1 MYDAGRVQEAVSDNV
16 VQFQD
21 HLIYTRDTTG
31 IVILRFRTEDVLDG
45 HFTLMLRLRLDVL
58 VLVGQ
63 YLQYALAHRCLLD
76 TSSLRSVLL
85 DHFEG
90 LLPVDHWVSAIDG
103 ST

>member
-1 MYDAGRVQEAVSDNV
+1 
-16 VQFQD
+16 
-21 HLIYTRDTTG
+21 
-31 IVILRFRTEDVLDG
+31 
-45 HFTLMLRLRLDVL
+45 MLRLRLDVL

-63 YLQYALAHRCLLD
+63 YLQYALSHRCLLD